1 MAFFRKK
8 KKYVEVKPLRTEEIR
23 ERRAQIPDDL
33 ARSCPKCRTITFKKW
48 MGADYVCSKCSYH
61 LQFPASERVKWLADE
76 GSFQEWD
83 SEIDASNPLDFPEYD
98 EKIEKGQKVTQLEE
112 AILTGKAELKGL
124 PFALGV
130 MDSRFIM
137 ASMGTVVGEKLAR
150 LFERATKLNLPVIL
164 YIASGGARMQEGI
177 LSLMQMAKVTQA
189 VSKHSQAG
197 LFYCSFLTHPT
208 TGGVTAS
215 FAMQGDIILAEPGA
229 TVGFAGKRVIEQ
241 TIKTELP
248 DDFQEAET
256 VLENGFIDHIVSRK
270 EQHSVLRF
278 LLKIHQMERPVHSHG
293 SL

>member
-8 KKYVEVKPLRTEEIR
+8 KKYIEVKALRSEEIQ
-23 ERRAQIPDDL
+23 EKRAQIPDDL
-33 ARSCPKCRTITFKKW
+33 ASACPNCQTISFKQLVGMNRLCPKC
-48 MGADYVCSKCSYH
+48 GYH
-61 LQFPASERVKWLADE
+61 LYLSASERVEWLADE
-76 GSFQEWD
+76 ETFQEWD
-83 SEIDASNPLDFPEYD
+83 SELTADNPLEFPGYD
-98 EKIEKGQKVTQLEE
+98 NKIKKGQQKTQLEE
-112 AILTGKAELKGL
+112 AVLTGQAELNGL

-130 MDSRFIM
+130 MDSGFIM
-137 ASMGTVVGEKLAR
+137 ASMGTVVGEKITR
-150 LFERATKLNLPVIL
+150 LFERATEMKLPVIL

-241 TIKTELP
+241 TIKAKLP
-248 DDFQEAET
+248 EDFQKAET
-256 VLENGFIDHIVSRK
+256 VLENGFIDRIVSRK
-270 EQHSVLRF
+270 SQQRVLHF
-278 LLKIHQMERPVHSHG
+278 LLKAHQTERPVQ
-293 SL
+293 